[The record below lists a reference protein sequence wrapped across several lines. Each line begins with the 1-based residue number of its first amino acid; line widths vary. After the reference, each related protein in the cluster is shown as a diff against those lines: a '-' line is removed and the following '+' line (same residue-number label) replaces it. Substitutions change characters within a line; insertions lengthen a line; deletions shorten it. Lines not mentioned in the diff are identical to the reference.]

1 MQNKQI
7 KNFELR
13 FLLTDVYVCVCVLW
27 VRLDVCVCLSMFA
40 TTTQSIPVK
49 CLTPQPPQC
58 PLPPMCSGFVVHTWR
73 VGINSLSILFSLS
86 NPIFLSA
93 SIPCKSYISIHI
105 FSLQILYFYPH
116 LSLSNYIFLS
126 TSIPF
131 KSYISIHIYPFQ
143 IIYFY
148 PYISLSNPI
157 FLSTSIPFKSY
168 ISIHIY
174 PFQIQY
180 FYLHLSLSVH
190 VSINNLSRFLIIFL
204 CNIYLC
210 FCSSLYCLYIKL

>member
-1 MQNKQI
+1 MGV
-7 KNFELR
+7 F
-13 FLLTDVYVCVCVLW
+13 VCVLW
-27 VRLDVCVCLSMFA
+27 VRLDVCICLSMFA

-93 SIPCKSYISIHI
+93 SIPFKSYISIHI
-105 FSLQILYFYPH
+105 FPLQILYFYPH
-116 LSLSNYIFLS
+116 LFLSNYIFLS
-126 TSIPF
+126 TSITFISDISIPSIPFKSYISIHIYPFQILYFYPYLSLSTPIFLSIYISF

-148 PYISLSNPI
+148 PHLSLSNPI
-157 FLSTSIPFKSY
+157 FLSSSIFFCPC
-168 ISIHIY
+168 
-174 PFQIQY
+174 
-180 FYLHLSLSVH
+180 FY
-190 VSINNLSRFLIIFL
+190 
-204 CNIYLC
+204 
-210 FCSSLYCLYIKL
+210 K

>member
-1 MQNKQI
+1 MGV
-7 KNFELR
+7 F
-13 FLLTDVYVCVCVLW
+13 VCVLW
-27 VRLDVCVCLSMFA
+27 VRLDVCICLSMFA

-58 PLPPMCSGFVVHTWR
+58 PLPPMCRGFVVHTWR

-105 FSLQILYFYPH
+105 FPLQILYFYHIYSFQIIYFYPH
-116 LSLSNYIFLS
+116 LSLSY
-126 TSIPF
+126 
-131 KSYISIHIYPFQ
+131 
-143 IIYFY
+143 
-148 PYISLSNPI
+148 PI

-174 PFQIQY
+174 PFQILY
-180 FYLHLSLSVH
+180 FYPYLSLSTPIFLSIYISFKSYISIHIYPFQIIYFYPHLSLS
-190 VSINNLSRFLIIFL
+190 NPIFL
-204 CNIYLC
+204 SSSIFFCPC
-210 FCSSLYCLYIKL
+210 FYK

>member
-58 PLPPMCSGFVVHTWR
+58 PLPPMCRGFVVHTWR

-86 NPIFLSA
+86 NPIFLST
-93 SIPCKSYISIHI
+93 SFPCKSYISIHI
-105 FSLQILYFYPH
+105 YSFQIIYFYPH
-116 LSLSNYIFLS
+116 LSLSYPIFLS
-126 TSIPF
+126 
-131 KSYISIHIYPFQ
+131 HQ
-143 IIYFY
+143 
-148 PYISLSNPI
+148 SLSNPI
-157 FLSTSIPFKSY
+157 FLSTSIPFKSF

-174 PFQIQY
+174 LFQLLY
-180 FYLHLSLSVH
+180 FYPYISLS
-190 VSINNLSRFLIIFL
+190 NPIFL
-204 CNIYLC
+204 FTSIPFKSYISIQIYP
-210 FCSSLYCLYIKL
+210 F